1 MKRKISTTW
10 IAAALLA
17 AGLGGCEH
25 SQVARDM
32 GNAYREDVNAQI
44 ADPEAGRANEPGPAG
59 IDSRTGEDVMN
70 RYHREQGGSRTSQ
83 LPVVLQGN
91 GSN

>member
-1 MKRKISTTW
+1 VKRKISTTW

-25 SQVARDM
+25 SLVARNM

-59 IDSRTGEDVMN
+59 LDGRTGEDVMG
-70 RYHREQGGSRTSQ
+70 RYHREQAGSRTSQ
-83 LPVVLQGN
+83 LPVVVQGS

>member
-1 MKRKISTTW
+1 VKRKISATW

-25 SQVARDM
+25 SLVARNM
-32 GNAYREDVNAQI
+32 GNAYREDMNAQI

-59 IDSRTGEDVMN
+59 LDGKTGEDVMG
-70 RYHREQGGSRTSQ
+70 RYHRGQGGDRT
-83 LPVVLQGN
+83 PETPMVLTT
-91 GSN
+91 GSK